1 MAYVSEM
8 WIYLPLCGICADGNP
23 EGLTIKGTTL
33 SGFDVVVVVVDVILD

>member
-1 MAYVSEM
+1 MAYVSGK

-33 SGFDVVVVVVDVILD
+33 SGIHIVVGVVAFF